1 MSCPY
6 FEEGY
11 ICTCRASASRYVPR
25 IERMEQYCFK
35 QTYRLCPTLLEH
47 LYENNIA
54 MANCSPKK
62 STYPP
67 CEHEGK
73 GSGHPVA

>member
-11 ICTCRASASRYVPR
+11 IGTCGASVARYVPR

-35 QTYRLCPTLLEH
+35 QIYGLCPILSES
-47 LYENNIA
+47 IA
-54 MANCSPKK
+54 LKARR
-62 STYPP
+62 
-67 CEHEGK
+67 
-73 GSGHPVA
+73 